1 MSKIKFIEAEFH
13 NADKDRRAIRQRLE
27 RFLKT
32 RRALERGIVPPDP
45 EDRDDRLRWETEL
58 MQVGLGREGQ
68 DRVDRRVSRLAER
81 RAAAAGL
88 SHLKLDDRRAL
99 EVLRNGVELIRI
111 RTEHQADE
119 IAAGIHAGIPW
130 MAPATDLLWKSMR
143 GSVRNG
149 DAGFRLPPVLLDGPP
164 GIGKSMWAR
173 QLSAALGVP
182 RCGVE
187 ATAEQASFGI
197 VGSQRGWSNAQ
208 PGRPLMTILKHLIAN
223 PVVVVDEVEKA
234 GVATSTKGN
243 SFGLTE
249 GLLSL
254 VEPSS
259 ATLWQCPFYQVGFDM
274 SWISWVLTS
283 NTLVTLPA
291 PLLSRL
297 EVIHFQAIP
306 VTELAEFARRE
317 GGRRGLTQA
326 SVEAVIEALEITGR
340 GAELNL
346 RHVIRMLT
354 KGEVMETAGGR
365 H

>member
-13 NADKDRRAIRQRLE
+13 NVDKDRRAIRQRLE

-32 RRALERGIVPPDP
+32 RLALERGIVPPDQD
-45 EDRDDRLRWETEL
+45 DRDDRLRWENEL

-68 DRVDRRVSRLAER
+68 DRVDRRVGRLAEG

-88 SHLKLDDRRAL
+88 SHLKLDDRRTL
-99 EVLRNGVELIRI
+99 EGLRNGVELVRI

-119 IAAGIHAGIPW
+119 IAARIHSGMPW
-130 MAPATDLLWKSMR
+130 MAPATDLLWKLMR
-143 GSVRNG
+143 RSVRNG

-173 QLSAALGVP
+173 QLSTALGVP

-208 PGRPLMTILKHLIAN
+208 PGRPLMTILKHLVAN
-223 PVVVVDEVEKA
+223 PVVVVNEAAEA

-243 SFGLTE
+243 CFGLTE

-254 VEPSS
+254 LQPSS
-259 ATLWQCPFYQVGFDM
+259 ATLWQCPYY
-274 SWISWVLTS
+274 
-283 NTLVTLPA
+283 
-291 PLLSRL
+291 
-297 EVIHFQAIP
+297 
-306 VTELAEFARRE
+306 
-317 GGRRGLTQA
+317 
-326 SVEAVIEALEITGR
+326 
-340 GAELNL
+340 
-346 RHVIRMLT
+346 
-354 KGEVMETAGGR
+354 
-365 H
+365 

>member
-32 RRALERGIVPPDP
+32 RRALERGIVPPDQD
-45 EDRDDRLRWETEL
+45 DRDDRLRWETEL

-119 IAAGIHAGIPW
+119 IAAGIHADMPW

-143 GSVRNG
+143 RSVCNG
-149 DAGFRLPPVLLDGPP
+149 DAGFRLPPVLLNGPP

-173 QLSAALGVP
+173 QLSTALGLP

-208 PGRPLMTILKHLIAN
+208 PGRPLMTILKHLTAN

-243 SFGLTE
+243 CFGLTE

-254 VEPSS
+254 LEPSS
-259 ATLWQCPFYQVGFDM
+259 AASWQCPFYQVGFDM
-274 SWISWVLTS
+274 SWICWVLTS
-283 NTLVTLPA
+283 NSLVTLPA
-291 PLLSRL
+291 PRLSRL
-297 EVIHFQAIP
+297 EVIHLPPIL
-306 VTELAEFARRE
+306 VVKLAEFARRE
-317 GGRRGLTQA
+317 GRRRGLTQA
-326 SVEAVIEALEITGR
+326 SVEAVAEALEIAGQGR
-340 GAELNL
+340 ELNL
-346 RHVIRMLT
+346 RHVIRMLAR
-354 KGEVMETAGGR
+354 GEAMERADFL